1 VTYLTLVNEV
11 LARLRENAVASI
23 SSSNYS
29 SLIAKFVN
37 DAKRQ
42 VEDAWNWDCLA
53 QTITVNTVGGT
64 TTYTVTGSGRRMKD
78 VRVND
83 TTNKSSLRNVPIQSI
98 IDAQQLS
105 IVSTGSPME
114 FAWNGWDGT
123 DSKVEINPTP
133 DGVYAL
139 KFNMNVPQVDLSA
152 DADVLLVPSEP
163 VIAGAYARALV
174 ERGEDGGLA
183 SSEAYQLYKGVLSD
197 YIAMEQTRFPEWD
210 TFGAT

>member
-1 VTYLTLVNEV
+1 MTYLNLVNEV
-11 LARLRENAVASI
+11 LARLRENAVPSI

-29 SLIAKFVN
+29 SLIARFVN
-37 DAKRQ
+37 DSKRQ

-53 QTITVNTVGGT
+53 QTIPVNTIGGT

-83 TTNKSSLRNVPIQSI
+83 TTNKSTLRNVPLQSI
-98 IDAQQLS
+98 INQQQLS
-105 IVSTGSPME
+105 TVSSGAPME

-133 DGVYAL
+133 DGVYVL

-152 DADVLLVPSEP
+152 DADILLVPSEP

-174 ERGEDGGLA
+174 ERGEDGGMT
-183 SSEAYQLYKGVLSD
+183 SSEAYGLFKGILAD